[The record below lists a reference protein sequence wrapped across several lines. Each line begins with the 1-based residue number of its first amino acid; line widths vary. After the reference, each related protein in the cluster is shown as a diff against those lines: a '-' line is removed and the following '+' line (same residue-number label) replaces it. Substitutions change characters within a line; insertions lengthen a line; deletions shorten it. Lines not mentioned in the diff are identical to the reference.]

1 MLGSGASEPRSCV
14 QSCIVPCLLRQSGVS
29 EVLTE
34 PEPEPVR
41 SLEVVGSD
49 EQQESFIRGVGGCLS
64 WGSLFGCEEWQ
75 NFG

>member
-29 EVLTE
+29 EVLT
-34 PEPEPVR
+34 EPEPVR

-64 WGSLFGCEEWQ
+64 WGSLFGCEERQ

>member
-14 QSCIVPCLLRQSGVS
+14 QSCIVPCLLHQSGVS
-29 EVLTE
+29 EVLT
-34 PEPEPVR
+34 EPEPVR

-64 WGSLFGCEEWQ
+64 WGSLFGCEERQ